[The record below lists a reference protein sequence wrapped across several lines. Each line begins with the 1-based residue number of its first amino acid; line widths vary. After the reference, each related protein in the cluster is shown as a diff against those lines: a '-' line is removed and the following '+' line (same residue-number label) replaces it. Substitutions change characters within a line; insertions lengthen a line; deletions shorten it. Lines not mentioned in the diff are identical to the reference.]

1 MRLIQMPGDLGQGD
15 VRRFLNQSQDF
26 LGMGFNPVRA
36 IIPALPT
43 GPNMAR
49 LSPLIDPLDSRST
62 RRPRTVPPQ
71 NDATSHIQLLI
82 SAVPANQ
89 SKEVSSCRLASFTS
103 PLLESQSPTH
113 GNPLRFNQ
121 VRKRSS

>member
-1 MRLIQMPGDLGQGD
+1 MGDLQPMRLIQMPGDLDQGD

-49 LSPLIDPLDSRST
+49 LSSLIDPLDSRRRGDPEPFRRRTT
-62 RRPRTVPPQ
+62 R
-71 NDATSHIQLLI
+71 H
-82 SAVPANQ
+82 PA
-89 SKEVSSCRLASFTS
+89 
-103 PLLESQSPTH
+103 
-113 GNPLRFNQ
+113 FN
-121 VRKRSS
+121 R

>member
-1 MRLIQMPGDLGQGD
+1 MRLIQMPGDLDQGD

-49 LSPLIDPLDSRST
+49 LSPLIDPLSMAAGIC
-62 RRPRTVPPQ
+62 PIA
-71 NDATSHIQLLI
+71 ATQKCTTGIGGSL
-82 SAVPANQ
+82 SA
-89 SKEVSSCRLASFTS
+89 
-103 PLLESQSPTH
+103 
-113 GNPLRFNQ
+113 
-121 VRKRSS
+121 